1 MDSKMCKMEDIIP
14 KVDRSLIRRELT
26 EHKFVR
32 KTNYGDRR
40 IFIVTHH
47 DSPNTMRE
55 IGRLREVS
63 FRDAKGG
70 TGREVDIDAYDTAA
84 NPFKQLIVW
93 DPVDQEI
100 IGGYRFIDCN
110 ELVIDEDSTVHSP
123 TGKLFNFS
131 EKFIKE
137 YMPHTIELGRSFVQ
151 PSYQASY
158 NIRKGMFSLDNLW
171 DGLGALV
178 IDNPNI
184 NYFFG
189 KMTMYA
195 HYNLMAKQLL
205 LNFLHKFF
213 PDPDHLVVP
222 HQHCCVDMFD
232 QKISELFTGTSYDE
246 NYRILNKR
254 IREYKENI
262 PPLFNAY
269 MNLSPTMRTLGTAVN
284 TVFGDVEE
292 TGIIITIDDVYET
305 KKKRHLATYLKNR
318 MKLGNIKF
326 QIRKPK

>member
-1 MDSKMCKMEDIIP
+1 MEKIIP
-14 KVDRSLIRRELT
+14 KVDRSLIKKELNDLR
-26 EHKFVR
+26 FVR
-32 KTNYGDRR
+32 KTNYGKRE
-40 IFIVTHH
+40 IYIITHH
-47 DSPNTMRE
+47 NAPNVMRE
-55 IGRLREVS
+55 IGRLRELS

-70 TGREVDIDAYDTAA
+70 TGKELDIDVYDTSP

-93 DPVDQEI
+93 DPEDEEI

-110 ELVIDEDSTVHSP
+110 DLTVDTDGTVHSP

-131 EKFIKE
+131 PRFIKD

-178 IDNPNI
+178 VDNPHVK
-184 NYFFG
+184 YFFG
-189 KMTMYA
+189 KMTMYP
-195 HYNLMAKQLL
+195 HYSPEAKQLL
-205 LNFLHKFF
+205 LSFLHRFF

-222 HQHCCVDMFD
+222 HAHCAVNVADSGVAE
-232 QKISELFTGTSYDE
+232 IFTGSSYEE
-246 NYRILNKR
+246 NYRLLNKA
-254 IREYKENI
+254 IRDFKENI

-284 TVFGDVEE
+284 NVFGAVEE
-292 TGIIITIDDVYET
+292 TGIIITISDVYET
-305 KKKRHLATYLKNR
+305 KKKRHLATYLKGR
-318 MKLGNIKF
+318 IKLSNIKLK
-326 QIRKPK
+326 IRKPK

>member
-1 MDSKMCKMEDIIP
+1 MEKIIP
-14 KVDRSLIRRELT
+14 KVDRSLIKKELNDLR
-26 EHKFVR
+26 FVR
-32 KTNYGDRR
+32 KTNYGKRE

-47 DSPNTMRE
+47 NAPNVMRE
-55 IGRLREVS
+55 IGRLRELS

-70 TGREVDIDAYDTAA
+70 TGKEVDIDSYDTSP

-93 DPVDQEI
+93 DPEDEEI

-110 ELVIDEDSTVHSP
+110 DLTVDDDGTVHSP
-123 TGKLFNFS
+123 TGKLFRFS
-131 EKFIKE
+131 PKFIKD

-178 IDNPNI
+178 VDNPHVK
-184 NYFFG
+184 YFFG
-189 KMTMYA
+189 KMTMYP
-195 HYNLMAKQLL
+195 HYTPEAKQLL
-205 LNFLHKFF
+205 LSFLQRFF

-222 HQHCCVDMFD
+222 HVHCAVNVADSGVAE
-232 QKISELFTGTSYDE
+232 IFTGSSYEE
-246 NYRILNKR
+246 NYRILNKA
-254 IREYKENI
+254 IRDYKENI

-284 TVFGDVEE
+284 NVFGAVEE
-292 TGIIITIDDVYET
+292 TGIIITISDVYET
-305 KKKRHLATYLKNR
+305 KKKRHLATYLKGR
-318 MKLGNIKF
+318 IKLSNIKLK
-326 QIRKPK
+326 IRKPK